1 MFVSKPIIN
10 DGIKKF
16 VSYTLGGSAIGQ
28 EVSRRFSDFYSL
40 REKLIERWPGVYIP
54 NVPPKKAVG
63 NTDSKI
69 IDKRIRLL
77 NRFCYQLS
85 TVNFLFES
93 EEVKLF
99 QSNGNEI
106 AKAISALSKPNYQEI
121 LEKYKESF
129 PDYYDAYD
137 LVLGK
142 GKLSEFNSFLKRA
155 LNNIKTF
162 SGTVSDSMEKKEKE
176 IERYMELMHQFEE
189 HEKYTLMEYAENNEN
204 KLVFFNPKNA
214 ELSEKVLK
222 LKDSIINPYVLLS
235 EWLEEEELDIEA
247 MLEAL
252 GSLTNLNN
260 TYDKLGEKLD
270 SIEKDLKS
278 LQYGDLNIVKK
289 LFKKKETEIAN
300 LEKEKET
307 TESNIETLHLIIKY
321 ASFNMEEYLEVFK
334 KDKIN
339 EYYKHLKSFSLVQK
353 ENDRV
358 LQDLWGYVKTDLM
371 ELKKDQQ

>member
-1 MFVSKPIIN
+1 MQYPMFVSKPIIN

-142 GKLSEFNSFLKRA
+142 EIGRA
-155 LNNIKTF
+155 H
-162 SGTVSDSMEKKEKE
+162 V
-176 IERYMELMHQFEE
+176 
-189 HEKYTLMEYAENNEN
+189 
-204 KLVFFNPKNA
+204 
-214 ELSEKVLK
+214 
-222 LKDSIINPYVLLS
+222 
-235 EWLEEEELDIEA
+235 
-247 MLEAL
+247 
-252 GSLTNLNN
+252 
-260 TYDKLGEKLD
+260 
-270 SIEKDLKS
+270 
-278 LQYGDLNIVKK
+278 
-289 LFKKKETEIAN
+289 
-300 LEKEKET
+300 
-307 TESNIETLHLIIKY
+307 
-321 ASFNMEEYLEVFK
+321 
-334 KDKIN
+334 
-339 EYYKHLKSFSLVQK
+339 
-353 ENDRV
+353 
-358 LQDLWGYVKTDLM
+358 
-371 ELKKDQQ
+371 

>member
-85 TVNFLFES
+85 TINFLFES

-121 LEKYKESF
+121 LEKYNDINPEIVPLLLKMLENN
-129 PDYYDAYD
+129 PEKI
-137 LVLGK
+137 VLGCTHYPFLTDV
-142 GKLSEFNSFLKRA
+142 LSEYAPADLFL
-155 LNNIKTF
+155 
-162 SGTVSDSMEKKEKE
+162 
-176 IERYMELMHQFEE
+176 H
-189 HEKYTLMEYAENNEN
+189 
-204 KLVFFNPKNA
+204 P
-214 ELSEKVLK
+214 
-222 LKDSIINPYVLLS
+222 
-235 EWLEEEELDIEA
+235 
-247 MLEAL
+247 
-252 GSLTNLNN
+252 
-260 TYDKLGEKLD
+260 
-270 SIEKDLKS
+270 
-278 LQYGDLNIVKK
+278 
-289 LFKKKETEIAN
+289 
-300 LEKEKET
+300 
-307 TESNIETLHLIIKY
+307 
-321 ASFNMEEYLEVFK
+321 
-334 KDKIN
+334 
-339 EYYKHLKSFSLVQK
+339 VQ
-353 ENDRV
+353 
-358 LQDLWGYVKTDLM
+358 
-371 ELKKDQQ
+371 